1 MICLKQ
7 KNIPNFQQESPF
19 MQLQFLVIQCWQ
31 CTQCTE
37 NQTPAALTSS
47 ATSLLSR
54 VNQHPITPPHKS
66 PECWMI
72 IYLETQF
79 IRVTQYFTPLAVL
92 WKGRVATGYSSIQR
106 VLNWL
111 DLYIMLKSSSSA
123 AKGWC
128 YSGISFITIIK
139 LIHENIW

>member
-1 MICLKQ
+1 MISLKQ

-19 MQLQFLVIQCWQ
+19 KQLEFLVIQCWQ

-72 IYLETQF
+72 IYLETRF
-79 IRVTQYFTPLAVL
+79 IRVTQYFTPLALEGKSGYWLLFHIEGFELARSLHYVEIKFFSCKRVVL
-92 WKGRVATGYSSIQR
+92 SR
-106 VLNWL
+106 
-111 DLYIMLKSSSSA
+111 D
-123 AKGWC
+123 
-128 YSGISFITIIK
+128 FIYNNQKTDP
-139 LIHENIW
+139 